1 MHASAV
7 KVNGMPHNLPTFIDV
22 QDAANRLQGVAHKTP
37 VLQSRTL
44 NAQMQ
49 AQVFIKCE
57 NFQRMGA
64 FKFRGGYNALAKLDA
79 AQQQAGVVAYSSGN
93 HAQAVA
99 LSAGILGMPATIFM
113 PHDAAPSKLAATQGY
128 GAKVIGYDR
137 YSEDASA
144 LAAKLAHEQGMTFI
158 PPFDHIDVIIGQGTV
173 GMEIFDQ
180 VEDVQTI
187 IVSIGGG
194 GLAAGVAVAAKLRA
208 KARGKKVQVIGV
220 QAENAASYVPSLR
233 AGKPKQIDT
242 KPTIADG
249 IAVARPGAIP
259 FELIKKHIDK
269 VVTVSDSEIALAIV
283 ALAERAK
290 MVVEPAGAAS
300 VAALLTGKVKPRGTT
315 VAVLSGGNLDPL
327 LMQKIIGHGLEAANR
342 YTTITVMLPDRPGQL
357 VKTSEAIARAHGNVV
372 EVLHTRHGR
381 GLGIGEVE
389 LQISV
394 ETSDREHVQRIMDEL
409 NSSGLKARID
419 HED

>member
-79 AQQQAGVVAYSSGN
+79 VQQQAGVVAYSSGN

-128 GAKVIGYDR
+128 GARVIGYDR

-144 LAAKLAHEQGMTFI
+144 LAAKLAQEQGMTFI
-158 PPFDHIDVIIGQGTV
+158 PPFDHPDVLSGQGTAALELFEEV
-173 GMEIFDQ
+173 GELDALF
-180 VEDVQTI
+180 VCL
-187 IVSIGGG
+187 GGG
-194 GLAAGVAVAAKLRA
+194 GLLCGSALAAKA
-208 KARGKKVQVIGV
+208 KSPLCKIYGVEPEAGNDVQQSFRQGERVKI
-220 QAENAASYVPSLR
+220 PT
-233 AGKPKQIDT
+233 PI
-242 KPTIADG
+242 TIADG
-249 IAVARPGAIP
+249 AQTPMVGAIT
-259 FELIKKHIDK
+259 FELIKALVDDIH
-269 VVTVSDSEIALAIV
+269 TVSDIQLIEV
-283 ALAERAK
+283 MRFYAERMK
-290 MVVEPAGAAS
+290 MIVEPTGCLSLA
-300 VAALLTGKVKPRGTT
+300 AALQSRDNLKGQRVG
-315 VAVLSGGNLDPL
+315 VIISGGNIDLARFAQL
-327 LMQKIIGHGLEAANR
+327 LAL
-342 YTTITVMLPDRPGQL
+342 
-357 VKTSEAIARAHGNVV
+357 
-372 EVLHTRHGR
+372 
-381 GLGIGEVE
+381 
-389 LQISV
+389 
-394 ETSDREHVQRIMDEL
+394 
-409 NSSGLKARID
+409 
-419 HED
+419 